1 MTKTILRS
9 DIDGIVVFGAG
20 GHGRVVV
27 DALHCLALA
36 DRSVVVDSNPDLWG
50 SCVLGVSVAGGDE
63 ELSRLKADG
72 FGRFVVALGGI
83 RQFSLRRKLFD
94 NAISLGFTPFTLC
107 HPGSL
112 RSRFSQLGNGS
123 QMMAGSV
130 VNAQATIGENCILNT
145 HCVVEHDCRIGAHS
159 HLAPGCCLGGGV
171 QIGDQVH
178 IGAGATICENR
189 IIGARSI
196 VGAGAVVVKDVPPE
210 TVVAGVPAKAIRRST
225 Q

>member
-1 MTKTILRS
+1 M
-9 DIDGIVVFGAG
+9 DGIIVFGAG

-27 DALHCLALA
+27 DALHCLGLA
-36 DRSVVVDSNPDLWG
+36 DRSVVVDSNPELWG

-63 ELSRLKADG
+63 HLSRLKADG

-83 RQFSLRRKLFD
+83 RQFSLRRRLFD
-94 NAISLGFTPFTLC
+94 TAIGLGLTPFTLC

-145 HCVVEHDCRIGAHS
+145 HCVVEHDCWIGPDV
-159 HLAPGCCLGGGV
+159 HLAPNSCLAGGV
-171 QIGDQVH
+171 HVGAQVH
-178 IGAGATICENR
+178 IGAGATICENLK
-189 IIGARSI
+189 IGTRSI
-196 VGAGAVVVKDVPPE
+196 VGAGAVVVRDVPPE